1 MQQPTLFLMFGY
13 PGAGKT
19 TAAKLISE
27 LTGATRLSSDDLRIE
42 LFPKPTYTEAEHS
55 TVYKTLDQ
63 RVEQLLSEGKSVV
76 YDANLNRYVH
86 RAEKYAIAKKT
97 NVRPVLIWV
106 KVPRDF
112 SKERAVIRGHHH
124 LVPED
129 ETFESMFERVANTLE
144 EPSSDEP
151 VYTLNGTYLTPDT
164 ISEMLKRL

>member
-1 MQQPTLFLMFGY
+1 MAQPTLYLMFGY

-27 LTGATRLSSDDLRIE
+27 LTGAVRLSSDELRME
-42 LFPKPTYTEAEHS
+42 LFPHPVYTEAEHS
-55 TVYKTLDQ
+55 AVYKTLDE
-63 RVEQLLSEGKSVV
+63 RVQQLLGQGKSVV

-97 NVRPVLIWV
+97 GVRPVLIWV
-106 KVPRDF
+106 KAPREL

-144 EPSSDEP
+144 EPNADEP
-151 VYTLNGTYLTPDT
+151 LQTLSGAYLTKDT
-164 ISEMLKRL
+164 VAEMLKEL